1 MTARSRGF
9 TLLEV
14 MAAVA
19 ILGIVFSV
27 LAEAAIQS
35 LRSEG
40 RSVRRLEA
48 SLLADQRLSDLE
60 IELDAGTPLPDGRQE
75 SEQEEFSV
83 VVEVRPFQLPQPP
96 TPGNAVDPASDE
108 PISEGLKSLRE
119 ILITV
124 SWLEGESEMSVSR
137 TSYGYDAA
145 AFAAGLPVAGEA
157 RDDANRELSIE
168 DLAKQLPV
176 ETR

>member
-1 MTARSRGF
+1 MTPRSPGF

-27 LAEAAIQS
+27 LAETAIQG
-35 LRSEG
+35 LRAEG

-48 SLLADQRLSDLE
+48 SLLADRRLIDLE
-60 IELDAGTPLPDGRQE
+60 IELDAGAPPPEGRQE
-75 SEQEEFSV
+75 SEEDDFFV

-96 TPGNAVDPASDE
+96 NPEAAIIPGGDE
-108 PISEGLKSLRE
+108 LISEGLQSLRE

-124 SWLEGESEMSVSR
+124 SWLEGQSEMSVSR
-137 TSYGYDAA
+137 TTYGYDAA
-145 AFAAGLPVAGEA
+145 AFAAALPAAGPETPNI
-157 RDDANRELSIE
+157 D
-168 DLAKQLPV
+168 DLARQLGQ
-176 ETR
+176 

>member
-27 LAEAAIQS
+27 LAETAIQG
-35 LRSEG
+35 LRAEG

-48 SLLADQRLSDLE
+48 SLLADQRLIDLE
-60 IELDAGTPLPDGRQE
+60 IELDAGAPPPEGRQE
-75 SEQEEFSV
+75 SEEDDFTV
-83 VVEVRPFQLPQPP
+83 VVEVRPFQLPPP
-96 TPGNAVDPASDE
+96 PNPEAAVHLAVDE
-108 PISEGLKSLRE
+108 PISEGLQSLRE

-124 SWLEGESEMSVSR
+124 SWLEGQSEMSVSR
-137 TSYGYDAA
+137 TTYGYDAA
-145 AFAAGLPVAGEA
+145 AFAAALPL
-157 RDDANRELSIE
+157 RSDDPNRVPTLE
-168 DLAKQLPV
+168 DLRRP
-176 ETR
+176 